1 MPTDPI
7 EGEKQIFS
15 WINKQGIMWKFKFYG
30 FFKNLKFFEPYLI
43 IIFLAWEINLYQ
55 IGILIAI
62 QEIITFIFE
71 VPSGMLADTRGKKTE
86 LLFCFVFYIFSFIFY
101 FMGPAYIFLMIG
113 AMLFGLGEAFRSGTH
128 KAMEMKWMEKNEI
141 LQYKSFVYGTTR
153 SYSLYGSAI
162 SSILSIILI
171 LNIPAS
177 RWIFLITIIPYIID
191 FVLIA
196 TYPSYMNEHSPKK
209 GSYWKDFLAAF
220 KGLKI
225 VVTDRRLRK
234 GLLSMSFYDGI
245 YKSLKDYIQPIIKL
259 FIAIFLLDFALTSS
273 PLEEEFFL
281 TLILGLIY
289 ASFYLVSSYSTKK
302 AYFIQKKVKSSKFAM
317 DLIFYFFAFLILGE
331 AILIWF
337 QIPLFIIIF
346 YLFIYIFY
354 NMRRPIAIDFL
365 GDIMNKDQRATI
377 LSVQV
382 LLRSIL
388 IIIFAPL
395 FGYIAEVF
403 SIGVLFLWLGIF
415 ILFLNFFLL
424 RGDYNAKKIESE
436 IIQ

>member
-1 MPTDPI
+1 MSKEPI

-15 WINKQGIMWKFKFYG
+15 WINKQGIMYKFKFYG

-43 IIFLAWEINLYQ
+43 IIFLAWEINLFQ

-86 LLFCFVFYIFSFIFY
+86 LMFCFIFYIISFIFY
-101 FMGPAYIFLMIG
+101 FMGPAYIFLILG

-128 KAMEMKWMEKNEI
+128 KAMEMKWMEKNDI

-162 SSILSIILI
+162 SSVLSIILI

-209 GSYWKDFLAAF
+209 SSYWKDFITAF

-225 VVTDRRLRK
+225 VATDRRLRK
-234 GLLSMSFYDGI
+234 GLLSTSFYDGI

-259 FIAIFLLDFALTSS
+259 FIAILLVDFALASS

-281 TLILGLIY
+281 TLFLGLIY
-289 ASFYLVSSYSTKK
+289 ASFYLVSSYSSKK
-302 AYFIQKKVKSSKFAM
+302 AYFIQKKLKSSKFAM
-317 DLIFYFFAFLILGE
+317 DLIFYIFAILILGE

-365 GDIMNKDQRATI
+365 GDIMSKDQRATI
-377 LSVQV
+377 LSVEA
-382 LLRSIL
+382 LLKSIL
-388 IIIFAPL
+388 VVIFAPL
-395 FGYIAEVF
+395 FGYIAEVY

-415 ILFLNFFLL
+415 TLLINFFLL
-424 RGDYNAKKIESE
+424 RGDYSTKKIEK
-436 IIQ
+436 

>member
-1 MPTDPI
+1 MSKEPI

-43 IIFLAWEINLYQ
+43 IIFLAWEINLFQ

-86 LLFCFVFYIFSFIFY
+86 LLFCFVFYVISFIFY
-101 FMGPAYIFLMIG
+101 FMGPAYIFLVFG

-128 KAMEMKWMEKNEI
+128 KAMEMKWMEKNGI

-171 LNIPAS
+171 LNIPSS
-177 RWIFLITIIPYIID
+177 RWIFLLTIIPYIID

-196 TYPSYMNEHSPKK
+196 TYPNYMNEHSPKK
-209 GSYWKDFLAAF
+209 SSYWKDFIAAF

-225 VVTDRRLRK
+225 VVTDSRLRK
-234 GLLSMSFYDGI
+234 GILSMSFYDGI
-245 YKSLKDYIQPIIKL
+245 YKTLKDYIQPLIKI
-259 FIAIFLLDFALTSS
+259 FITILLVDFALASS

-289 ASFYLVSSYSTKK
+289 ASFYLVSSYSSKK

-317 DLIFYFFAFLILGE
+317 DLIFYVFAILILGE
-331 AILIWF
+331 AISIWF
-337 QIPLFIIIF
+337 QIPLLIIIF

-365 GDIMNKDQRATI
+365 GDVMSKDQRATI
-377 LSVQV
+377 LSVEA
-382 LLRSIL
+382 LLKSIL
-388 IIIFAPL
+388 VAIFAPL
-395 FGYIAEVF
+395 FGFIAEVY
-403 SIGVLFLWLGIF
+403 SIGVLFVWLGIF
-415 ILFLNFFLL
+415 ILLLNFFLL
-424 RGDYNAKKIESE
+424 RGDYNTKQNLK
-436 IIQ
+436 

>member
-1 MPTDPI
+1 MSKEPI

-15 WINKQGIMWKFKFYG
+15 WINKQGIMYKFKFYG

-43 IIFLAWEINLYQ
+43 IIFLSWEINLFQ

-62 QEIITFIFE
+62 QEVITLIFE

-86 LLFCFVFYIFSFIFY
+86 LLFCFVFYIISFIFY
-101 FMGPAYIFLMIG
+101 FMGPAYIFLIFG

-128 KAMEMKWMEKNEI
+128 KAMEMKWMEKNDI

-162 SSILSIILI
+162 SSVLSIILI

-177 RWIFLITIIPYIID
+177 RWIFLVTIIPYVID

-209 GSYWKDFLAAF
+209 GSYWKDFIGAF

-259 FIAIFLLDFALTSS
+259 FIAILLMDFALTTS

-289 ASFYLVSSYSTKK
+289 ASFYLVSSYSSKK

-317 DLIFYFFAFLILGE
+317 DLIFYIFAILILGE

-337 QIPLFIIIF
+337 QIPLLIIIF

-354 NMRRPIAIDFL
+354 NMRRPISIDFL
-365 GDIMNKDQRATI
+365 GDIMSKDQRATI
-377 LSVQV
+377 LSVEA
-382 LLRSIL
+382 LLKSIL
-388 IIIFAPL
+388 VAIFAPL
-395 FGYIAEVF
+395 FGYIAEVY
-403 SIGVLFLWLGIF
+403 SIGVLFVWLGIF

-424 RGDYNAKKIESE
+424 RGDYNTNKNESE
-436 IIQ
+436 IIL

>member
-1 MPTDPI
+1 MPI

-43 IIFLAWEINLYQ
+43 IIFLAWEINLFQ

-62 QEIITFIFE
+62 QEVITLIFE

-86 LLFCFVFYIFSFIFY
+86 LLFCFVFYIISFIFY
-101 FMGPAYIFLMIG
+101 FMGPAYIFLIFG

-128 KAMEMKWMEKNEI
+128 KAMEMKWMEKNDI

-162 SSILSIILI
+162 SSVLSIILI

-177 RWIFLITIIPYIID
+177 RWIFLVTIIPYVID

-209 GSYWKDFLAAF
+209 GSYWKDFIGAF

-259 FIAIFLLDFALTSS
+259 FIAILLMDFALTTS

-289 ASFYLVSSYSTKK
+289 ASFYLVSSYSSKK

-317 DLIFYFFAFLILGE
+317 DLIFYIFAILILGE

-337 QIPLFIIIF
+337 QIPLLIIIF

-354 NMRRPIAIDFL
+354 NMRRPISIDFL
-365 GDIMNKDQRATI
+365 GDVMSKDQRATI
-377 LSVQV
+377 LSVEA
-382 LLRSIL
+382 LLKSIL
-388 IIIFAPL
+388 VAIFAPL
-395 FGYIAEVF
+395 FGYIAEVY
-403 SIGVLFLWLGIF
+403 SIGVLFLWIGIF
-415 ILFLNFFLL
+415 ILFINFFLL
-424 RGDYNAKKIESE
+424 RGDYNTNKNESE
-436 IIQ
+436 IIL

>member
-1 MPTDPI
+1 MSKEPL
-7 EGEKQIFS
+7 EGEKQILS
-15 WINKQGIMWKFKFYG
+15 WIISQKIMWKFKFYG

-43 IIFLAWEINLYQ
+43 IIFLSWEINLFQ

-62 QEIITFIFE
+62 QEVITLIFE

-86 LLFCFVFYIFSFIFY
+86 LLFCFVFYIISFIFY
-101 FMGPAYIFLMIG
+101 FMGPAYIFLIFG

-128 KAMEMKWMEKNEI
+128 KAMEMKWMEKNDI

-162 SSILSIILI
+162 SSVLSIILI

-177 RWIFLITIIPYIID
+177 RWIFLLTIIPYIID
-191 FVLIA
+191 FALIA

-209 GSYWKDFLAAF
+209 SNYWKDFTAAF

-245 YKSLKDYIQPIIKL
+245 YKSLKDYIQPLIKL
-259 FIAIFLLDFALTSS
+259 FITILLVDFALTTS
-273 PLEEEFFL
+273 PLNEEFFL
-281 TLILGLIY
+281 TLILGLTY
-289 ASFYLVSSYSTKK
+289 ASFYLVSSYSSKK

-317 DLIFYFFAFLILGE
+317 DMIFYVFAILILGE
-331 AILIWF
+331 AISIWF
-337 QIPLFIIIF
+337 QIPLLIIIF

-354 NMRRPIAIDFL
+354 NMRRPIAVDFL
-365 GDIMNKDQRATI
+365 GDIMSKDQRATI
-377 LSVQV
+377 LSVEA
-382 LLRSIL
+382 LLKSIL
-388 IIIFAPL
+388 VAIFAPL
-395 FGYIAEVF
+395 FGFIAEVY

-424 RGDYNAKKIESE
+424 RGDYNTKQNLK
-436 IIQ
+436 

>member
-1 MPTDPI
+1 MPI

-43 IIFLAWEINLYQ
+43 IIFLSWEINLFQ

-62 QEIITFIFE
+62 QEVITLIFE

-86 LLFCFVFYIFSFIFY
+86 LLFCFVFYIISFIFY
-101 FMGPAYIFLMIG
+101 FMGPAYIFLIFG

-128 KAMEMKWMEKNEI
+128 KAMEMKWMEKNDI

-162 SSILSIILI
+162 SSVLSIILI

-177 RWIFLITIIPYIID
+177 RWIFLVTIIPYVID

-209 GSYWKDFLAAF
+209 GSYWKDFIGAF

-245 YKSLKDYIQPIIKL
+245 YKSLKDYIQPIIKF
-259 FIAIFLLDFALTSS
+259 FIAILLMDFALTTS

-289 ASFYLVSSYSTKK
+289 ASFYLVSSYSSKK

-317 DLIFYFFAFLILGE
+317 DLIFYIFAILILGE

-337 QIPLFIIIF
+337 QIPLLIIIF

-354 NMRRPIAIDFL
+354 NMRRPISIDFL
-365 GDIMNKDQRATI
+365 GDIMSKDQRATI
-377 LSVQV
+377 LSVEA
-382 LLRSIL
+382 LLKSIL
-388 IIIFAPL
+388 VAIFAPL
-395 FGYIAEVF
+395 FGYIAEV
-403 SIGVLFLWLGIF
+403 
-415 ILFLNFFLL
+415 
-424 RGDYNAKKIESE
+424 Y
-436 IIQ
+436 